1 MFRAG
6 GIDPG
11 LSGACAVFTPD
22 GTPRLV
28 VFDMPVVGE
37 GRHRW
42 INAAFLRDWLIAN
55 RPSRLAIERA
65 NAMPSIRLT
74 NGERIH
80 KPPSAAF
87 HFGDACG
94 SVRTCVVCCD
104 LQYRYVA
111 PQVWKRHFG
120 LSGSDKEDSRQKA
133 LELFPDCADLF
144 VLKKHEARAEA
155 SLIAKWESDHAA

>member
-11 LSGACAVFTPD
+11 LSGACAVYTPK
-22 GTPRLV
+22 GNPRLV
-28 VFDMPVVGE
+28 VFDMPTVGE
-37 GRHRW
+37 GRGRW
-42 INAAFLRDWLIAN
+42 INAAALRDWLVAN

-74 NGERIH
+74 NGLRIN

-87 HFGDACG
+87 HYGDAFG

-104 LQYRYVA
+104 IQYDLVV
-111 PQVWKRHFG
+111 PQVWKRMFG
-120 LSGSDKEDSRQKA
+120 LSGSDKEQSRQKA
-133 LELFPDCADLF
+133 LTLLPDCADLF
-144 VLKKHEARAEA
+144 TRKKDEARAEA
-155 SLIAKWESDHAA
+155 ALIALWEAEQ